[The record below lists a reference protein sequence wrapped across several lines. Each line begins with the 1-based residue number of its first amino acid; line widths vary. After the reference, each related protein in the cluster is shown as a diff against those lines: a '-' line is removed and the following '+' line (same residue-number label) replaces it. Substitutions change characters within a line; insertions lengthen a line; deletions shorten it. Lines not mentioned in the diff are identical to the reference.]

1 MSTVRKFRASARD
14 GVRRGAY
21 LGLAIVVG
29 SLVALAI
36 SGSLEIEGIQRA
48 LMISPLV
55 ILGSMLL
62 MWAIGKFSTITLNE
76 QGIQASHP
84 LGPTHWVPWN
94 EIVSVNPYSVYGLRM
109 LRLNRTQGHYLVVS
123 AEVDD
128 SSALAEFVGKHAGSD
143 HPLAV
148 FFAIGAKHA

>member
-1 MSTVRKFRASARD
+1 MSSVRKFRASARG

-29 SLVALAI
+29 SLVAPAI
-36 SGSLEIEGIQRA
+36 SGSLQMEGVQRA
-48 LMISPLV
+48 LMISPLL
-55 ILGSMLL
+55 ILGSTLL
-62 MWAIGKFSTITLNE
+62 MWSIGRFSGVAVDE
-76 QGIQASHP
+76 RGIQASHP
-84 LGPTHWVPWN
+84 LGRAHWVPWN

-109 LRLNRTQGHYLVVS
+109 LRLNRTHGHYLVVS
-123 AEVDD
+123 TEVDD
-128 SSALAEFVGKHAGSD
+128 TSALAEFVGKHAGSD

>member
-1 MSTVRKFRASARD
+1 MSTVRKFRASSRD

-21 LGLAIVVG
+21 LGIAILVG
-29 SLVALAI
+29 SLLAPAI
-36 SGSLEIEGIQRA
+36 SGSLEIEGIQRV
-48 LMISPLV
+48 LMISPVV
-55 ILGSMLL
+55 ILGSILL
-62 MWAIGKFSTITLNE
+62 IWAIGKLSTITLDE

-109 LRLNRTQGHYLVVS
+109 LRLNRTHGHYLVVS

-128 SSALAEFVGKHAGSD
+128 PSVVADFVGKHAGSE

-148 FFAIGAKHA
+148 FFAKGAKHA

>member
-1 MSTVRKFRASARD
+1 MSTVRKFRASGRD

-21 LGLAIVVG
+21 LGIAIVVG
-29 SLVALAI
+29 SLLAPAI

-55 ILGSMLL
+55 ILGCILL
-62 MWAIGKFSTITLNE
+62 MWAIGTFSAVSLDE

-94 EIVSVNPYSVYGLRM
+94 EIVSVNPYSVYGLRL
-109 LRLNRTQGHYLVVS
+109 LRLNRTHGHFLVVS

-128 SSALAEFVGKHAGSD
+128 PSALADFVGEHAGSD

-148 FFAIGAKHA
+148 FFAKVAKHA